1 MPTTGA
7 RKGLWSLL
15 RDLPPPHLA
24 HSQRKNHP
32 LPKPKKLATI
42 GWSRAYTRNPFTSQ
56 PLFIPLAKR
65 LPLLGRILLPLRY
78 FQSSTDRP
86 RCAHAMNFSNAPQM
100 RRALM
105 QKQEGK
111 IGAIRRNVHGKA
123 CSYCGSRT
131 YQLVLRSDQPPHAG
145 KLFARCTQCQQPRE
159 LDEDIGRILW
169 M

>member
-1 MPTTGA
+1 
-7 RKGLWSLL
+7 
-15 RDLPPPHLA
+15 
-24 HSQRKNHP
+24 
-32 LPKPKKLATI
+32 
-42 GWSRAYTRNPFTSQ
+42 
-56 PLFIPLAKR
+56 
-65 LPLLGRILLPLRY
+65 
-78 FQSSTDRP
+78 
-86 RCAHAMNFSNAPQM
+86 
-100 RRALM
+100 M

-123 CSYCGSRT
+123 CSFCGSRT